1 MAAKNINVR
10 ELRDLI
16 ESKKPVLV
24 DFWATWCPHCRKI
37 NPAYEQIAEEYAGR
51 LEVVKV
57 DVDQDETLWEE
68 LELIPTLRLYMEGK
82 PVDSIVA
89 PQSKAAI
96 EAFLAGVMPK
106 EKKETEKHLYDTI
119 IIGGGPG
126 GYTAAL
132 YAARAGLDTLVVER
146 LSAGGQMALTHQ
158 IDNYPGFVDG
168 IGGYELAEQ
177 MQRQAERFGAQTRN
191 AQVQSVNLRGNPK
204 VVKPAREPFTPKPSC
219 WQRAPIP
226 ENWASP
232 RKRSWWDAAWPTA
245 RPATACSTRERPSW
259 WLGVAIRRRQMRCC

>member
-1 MAAKNINVR
+1 MAAKNINVQ

-96 EAFLAGVMPK
+96 EAFLADVMPK
-106 EKKETEKHLYDTI
+106 EKKETEKHLYDTTTTYKI
-119 IIGGGPG
+119 ISTPSGSF
-126 GYTAAL
+126 TW
-132 YAARAGLDTLVVER
+132 T
-146 LSAGGQMALTHQ
+146 SALT
-158 IDNYPGFVDG
+158 GC
-168 IGGYELAEQ
+168 E
-177 MQRQAERFGAQTRN
+177 TRWTRWGC
-191 AQVQSVNLRGNPK
+191 SH
-204 VVKPAREPFTPKPSC
+204 
-219 WQRAPIP
+219 
-226 ENWASP
+226 P
-232 RKRSWWDAAWPTA
+232 RS
-245 RPATACSTRERPSW
+245 
-259 WLGVAIRRRQMRCC
+259 

>member
-1 MAAKNINVR
+1 MAAKNINVQ

-106 EKKETEKHLYDTI
+106 EKKETESTCTTRSSL
-119 IIGGGPG
+119 
-126 GYTAAL
+126 AAVP
-132 YAARAGLDTLVVER
+132 ADIPRRCTQPERALIR
-146 LSAGGQMALTHQ
+146 WWSS
-158 IDNYPGFVDG
+158 GFPQEG
-168 IGGYELAEQ
+168 
-177 MQRQAERFGAQTRN
+177 RWR
-191 AQVQSVNLRGNPK
+191 
-204 VVKPAREPFTPKPSC
+204 
-219 WQRAPIP
+219 
-226 ENWASP
+226 
-232 RKRSWWDAAWPTA
+232 
-245 RPATACSTRERPSW
+245 
-259 WLGVAIRRRQMRCC
+259 

>member
-204 VVKPAREPFTPKPSC
+204 VVETSEGTFYAKTVMLATGANPRELGL
-219 WQRAPIP
+219 P
-226 ENWASP
+226 EEKELVGRGVAYC
-232 RKRSWWDAAWPTA
+232 AACDGMFYKGKTVVVV
-245 RPATACSTRERPSW
+245 
-259 WLGVAIRRRQMRCC
+259 GVAIRRRQMRCC

>member
-106 EKKETEKHLYDTI
+106 EKKATEKHLYDTI
-119 IIGGGPG
+119 MRVFVKLARISLPISRDRID
-126 GYTAAL
+126 ASRSQHRKVLDAIEQQDAE
-132 YAARAGLDTLVVER
+132 AARKFMLEHKRDI
-146 LSAGGQMALTHQ
+146 LSS
-158 IDNYPGFVDG
+158 V
-168 IGGYELAEQ
+168 
-177 MQRQAERFGAQTRN
+177 RQYQFQN
-191 AQVQSVNLRGNPK
+191 IHLFK
-204 VVKPAREPFTPKPSC
+204 
-219 WQRAPIP
+219 
-226 ENWASP
+226 
-232 RKRSWWDAAWPTA
+232 
-245 RPATACSTRERPSW
+245 
-259 WLGVAIRRRQMRCC
+259 